1 MGDVQMWI
9 TIIGGLALFLFGM
22 KVMGEGLQRVAGP
35 RMRKILS
42 AMTANR
48 FLGVGTGLAVTC
60 AVQSSSAT
68 TVMLVGFVHA
78 GLITLTESI
87 GVIMGANIGTT
98 FTGWLVALLGFK
110 VKISALALPAVS
122 LGILPR
128 VTGLRKLF
136 DWGDI
141 LVGFGILFLG
151 LAFMKDSVSD
161 LKDSETIIGWMSAS
175 SAHGLGWRVVAVGVG
190 TLVTVVVQSSSATMA
205 ITMTLAA
212 QGLIDLPT
220 ACALVLGENIGTTI
234 TANLATLSASRTA
247 KRAARAHLLFNVT
260 GVVWAV
266 LLFTPFM
273 VVVGWI
279 VSLWS
284 DGGGD
289 PSAAVIATTLA
300 TFHSLFNVTNTCLF
314 LPFVSQT
321 AWLASRMVRAPE
333 DGEEE
338 LGLKYLNPSVVQTV
352 PMALHAAR
360 SEFGHMIAETQSML
374 ENVITLTTT
383 QDKKLGKLSES
394 ITASEAKVDF
404 LERGITE
411 YLATVMRQKASV
423 RQSREMA
430 GILNAVSDVER
441 IGDHCESLQLLAQR
455 RYDMRLRMSENAIV
469 EIGEIGEEAA
479 EFLELLQEN
488 LNSQSDDLMVQAN
501 AIENSIDTMR
511 TEMRKEHIRR
521 LREGA
526 CNVDTGLIFIDM
538 LTSFEKIGDHAYNV
552 AEMLA
557 GER

>member
-1 MGDVQMWI
+1 MQMWI

-48 FLGVGTGLAVTC
+48 FLGVGTGLLVTC

-110 VKISALALPAVS
+110 VKITALALPAVS

-128 VTGLRKLF
+128 VVGLRKFF
-136 DWGDI
+136 DLGDI

-151 LAFMKDSVSD
+151 LGFMKDSVSE
-161 LKDSETIIGWMSAS
+161 LKDSATIIGWMSSS
-175 SAHGLGWRVVAVGVG
+175 SAHGLGWRIVAVGVG

-247 KRAARAHLLFNVT
+247 KRAARAHLLFNIT

-273 VVVGWI
+273 GVVGWI

-284 DGGGD
+284 DGGAE

-321 AWLASRMVRAPE
+321 AWLASRMVRAPRE
-333 DGEEE
+333 GEEKP
-338 LGLKYLNPSVVQTV
+338 GLKYLNPSVVQTV

-360 SEFGHMIAETQSML
+360 AEFGRMIGEAQSML
-374 ENVITLTTT
+374 ESVITLTTT
-383 QDKKLGKLSES
+383 QDQKLGKLSES

-404 LERGITE
+404 LEKEITK

-423 RQSREMA
+423 RQSGEIA
-430 GILNAVSDVER
+430 GILNAVGDVER

-455 RYDMRLRMSENAIV
+455 RYDMGLRMSENAIN

-488 LNSQSDDLMVQAN
+488 LNSQSYDLMEQAN

-511 TEMRKEHIRR
+511 TEMRQEHIRR

-557 GER
+557 GVR